1 MLSSRTLISLSQFIA
16 LQTEEVTSLLL
27 RKCGLAIPWA
37 GVRGVHSI
45 LECLQASSPAHV
57 REVLGEVCRSTRT
70 LRNGVS
76 PKYLYDE
83 RWTDLLRCLLLD
95 GYHITG
101 DYSSGYVVVTLDPT
115 IEAVGPLDD
124 DLTAELTRSN
134 LRDRLEVIR
143 LMKNSAEDFCKQP
156 QDFNGALT
164 SARVSL
170 ETLAKNIA
178 EIFWTSA
185 PMSGDPTKFGANI
198 AYLRSQ
204 AGFLSQKEETG
215 IAGVYAFV
223 SPGAHVPVGLTEEE
237 MVRLGRTMIAA
248 MCYFLIKRYNG

>member
-1 MLSSRTLISLSQFIA
+1 MLSSRTLISLSQFLA

-27 RKCGLAIPWA
+27 QKCGLMMPWA
-37 GVRGVHSI
+37 GLRGVHSI
-45 LECLQASSPAHV
+45 LECLQTSNPAHI
-57 REVLGEVCRSTRT
+57 REVLDEVCHSTRM

-101 DYSSGYVVVTLDPT
+101 DYSSGYVVATLDPT
-115 IEAVGPLDD
+115 IEAVRPLDD

-134 LRDRLEVIR
+134 LRDRLEVIH

-178 EIFWTSA
+178 EAFCTST
-185 PMSGDPTKFGANI
+185 PMPGDPTKFGANI
-198 AYLRSQ
+198 AYLRSHVD
-204 AGFLSQKEETG
+204 FLSEKEEKG

-248 MCYFLIKRYNG
+248 MCYFLIKRYNR